1 MKKGIHPTYYEN
13 AKIICACG
21 AIFHTGS
28 TQKEIKIEI
37 CSQCHPFYTGKQ
49 KLVDTA
55 GRVDK
60 FKKKMA
66 AKDELSKI
74 RKGKKV
80 KKAAR
85 AKIKTGKNDKK
96 IAKEDVK
103 KPVKKEV
110 KKKDKEKD
118 VKKVEKKQD
127 KK

>member
-21 AIFHTGS
+21 AVFHTGS

-60 FKKKMA
+60 FKKRMA
-66 AKDELSKI
+66 AKDEVSKV
-74 RKGKKV
+74 RKGRKV
-80 KKAAR
+80 KKIAR
-85 AKIKTGKNDKK
+85 AKSKMSDEDKK
-96 IAKEDVK
+96 PA
-103 KPVKKEV
+103 
-110 KKKDKEKD
+110 KKKIKKDAKKIKKD
-118 VKKVEKKQD
+118 VKKEDKKKQN